1 MPPSLPRSDRG
12 IFLMAIPFMFL
23 GSFSLVLLSDDDTA
37 AAVDIT
43 IPILAAITTLS
54 IAILW
59 SRSRN
64 PLFRMSG
71 IWFAIAFALLTLG
84 WVSYVL
90 QSRLDGD
97 ITGLSLADGLWIAG
111 YLVLAYAL
119 FLTVF
124 TIKVELSKGIAATE
138 IVYGVL
144 IIALVAYSIYLS
156 VEEAGVTTEV
166 ITYSIYPV
174 LDIIVLGL
182 LILVMWYLRKGQLS
196 DFWLVLTVSALFW
209 MAGDIT
215 YLLDSAAGTY
225 AVGSNPDLLFLC
237 NYGLMALGMGMM
249 VFAQGRSAPS
259 TKREKGIGMG
269 GSRKLEAGT
278 VYLFW
283 DETPDR
289 ALTATVTGIGEG
301 LEGLIISRRNPAE
314 INAKYGLRRTPMLW
328 ITTVPGSDH
337 VNPTNLG
344 ILSDRIARFVERGTN
359 SVVFLDGF
367 ETIVTHTDPKKAMQ
381 TLDRVKDIVR
391 AHGSRLV
398 ITMDR
403 RTVGDKDAAL
413 MESNAEK
420 A

>member
-1 MPPSLPRSDRG
+1 
-12 IFLMAIPFMFL
+12 MAIPFVFL
-23 GSFSLVLLSDDDTA
+23 GSFSLLVLSDDDTA

-43 IPILAAITTLS
+43 IPILAAIATLS

-90 QSRLDGD
+90 QSRLDGE
-97 ITGLSLADGLWIAG
+97 ITGLSLADGLWISG

-174 LDIIVLGL
+174 LDIVVLGL
-182 LILVMWYLRKGQLS
+182 LIMVMWYLRKGQLS
-196 DFWLVLTVSALFW
+196 DFWLILTVSASFW

-225 AVGSNPDLLFLC
+225 AVGSIPDMLFLC
-237 NYGLMALGMGMM
+237 NYGLMALGMTML
-249 VFAQGRSAPS
+249 VVAQGRGTPRHR
-259 TKREKGIGMG
+259 REPGLGIGG
-269 GSRKLEAGT
+269 TTRLEAGK

-283 DETPDR
+283 DEKSDR
-289 ALTATVTGIGEG
+289 ALKTTIIGLNDG

-314 INAKYGLRRTPMLW
+314 ITAAFGLKRTPTLW
-328 ITTVPGSDH
+328 MTT
-337 VNPTNLG
+337 
-344 ILSDRIARFVERGTN
+344 IA
-359 SVVFLDGF
+359 
-367 ETIVTHTDPKKAMQ
+367 
-381 TLDRVKDIVR
+381 
-391 AHGSRLV
+391 
-398 ITMDR
+398 
-403 RTVGDKDAAL
+403 
-413 MESNAEK
+413 
-420 A
+420 